1 MHRVENLY
9 LSRYGSEIERF
20 SLADYLESSDHI
32 DNWVVR
38 SLTNDKS
45 GELTEDHLMVAKGI
59 LARKFLI
66 GISEYFEETLGRL
79 EAYYQLDKPGDERC
93 VKKYLKKFE
102 GTSSAS
108 TLVRG
113 GEEWNL
119 IVEME
124 NFDIMLYYY
133 ALELFTKQA
142 STMFNKPYVGKDGKV
157 IDFAEL
163 KRKEILK
170 NKLLGMFD
178 QSVDPHW

>member
-9 LSRYGSEIERF
+9 LSRYGSESERF
-20 SLADYLESSDHI
+20 SLPDYLESSDHI
-32 DNWVVR
+32 DSWVVR

-45 GELTEDHLMVAKGI
+45 GELTEDHFVVAKGI

-66 GISEYFEETLGRL
+66 GIAEYFEETVRRL
-79 EAYYQLDKPGDERC
+79 ETYYQLDKPDDERC
-93 VKKYLKKFE
+93 IRRYSRILE
-102 GTSSAS
+102 GANSTS

-113 GEEWNL
+113 GEEWNR
-119 IVEME
+119 IAEME
-124 NFDIMLYYY
+124 KFDIMLYYY

-163 KRKEILK
+163 EGKETLK
-170 NKLLGMFD
+170 NKLWGMYG
-178 QSVDPHW
+178 QSVDP

>member
-9 LSRYGSEIERF
+9 LSRYGSESERF
-20 SLADYLESSDHI
+20 SLPDYLESSDHI

-45 GELTEDHLMVAKGI
+45 GELTEDHFVVAKGI
-59 LARKFLI
+59 LACKFLI
-66 GISEYFEETLGRL
+66 GIAEYFEETVRRL
-79 EAYYQLDKPGDERC
+79 ETYYQLDKPDDERC
-93 VKKYLKKFE
+93 IRRYSRILE
-102 GTSSAS
+102 GVNSTS

-113 GEEWNL
+113 GEEWNR
-119 IVEME
+119 IAEME
-124 NFDIMLYYY
+124 KFDIMLYYY

-163 KRKEILK
+163 KRKETLK
-170 NKLLGMFD
+170 NKLWGMHG
-178 QSVDPHW
+178 QSVDP